1 MKAYLT
7 LSFLTTSFFSVI
19 QHPVIFDTDS
29 MFHFIRTVIFVIALN
44 CVIAGPIFDPRSLG
58 GFNLYVK
65 FRNLLN
71 IPDPWVYQEPAPL
84 DNIIN
89 LRIGLKLQNVEKFH
103 QKVIDISTPGSSIY
117 GLHMTQDQI
126 DAMLKPAD
134 GSATL
139 VLEWLKSFGIIGV
152 HDNQWVT
159 ADVTVSQAQDLLK
172 TQYNVYRNTI
182 DSKTIT
188 RTQSYSLPSILLDS
202 VDLIQPTT
210 MFGMRPLASTILKGD
225 ITQLGSF
232 GVASSDIEN
241 CNKTASISCIQKLY
255 RTSTYISSSSAKIG
269 VAGFLEEFANNADYQ
284 TFCKTYQ
291 PKCTGSSYATVQING
306 GGNNQSD
313 PGLEA
318 NLDIQFVS
326 GLAFPNPVTFYSVG
340 GSPPFHPDKLT
351 PTNTNEPY
359 LDFLGFLLGQYKIP
373 QTISISYG
381 DVEQTVPKDYAERTC
396 NMFAQLGA
404 KGTSVIVSSGDGGV
418 QESPANDGT
427 EETRFNPIFPA
438 SCPFVTSVGATRYIS
453 PEQAANFS
461 SGGFSNYFGR
471 PEYQE
476 RAVSQFLG
484 GLGEKY
490 NGLYNKAGR
499 GFPDVS
505 AQGVNCL
512 IVQGGKPVLVGG
524 TSCSAPIFA
533 AIVSLINDD
542 RLAHGKSPMGF
553 LNPWL
558 YSTNGISA
566 LTDITKGSN
575 PGTGPR
581 GFDAGVG
588 WDPVTGLGTP
598 DLIKM
603 QAVAP

>member
-1 MKAYLT
+1 
-7 LSFLTTSFFSVI
+7 
-19 QHPVIFDTDS
+19 
-29 MFHFIRTVIFVIALN
+29 MFHFIRAVIFVIALN
-44 CVIAGPIFDPRSLG
+44 CAVASPIFESRSLD
-58 GFNLYVK
+58 GFYLYVK
-65 FRNLLN
+65 FRGLLN

-84 DNIIN
+84 NNIIN

-103 QKVIDISTPGSSIY
+103 QRVIDISTPGNSIY

-126 DAMLKPAD
+126 DAMLKPTD
-134 GSATL
+134 ESATL
-139 VLEWLKSFGIIGV
+139 VLEWLKSFGIAGV

-172 TQYNVYRNTI
+172 TQYNVYRNTV
-182 DSKTIT
+182 DSKTII
-188 RTQSYSLPSILLDS
+188 RTQSYSLPNILHDS

-232 GVASSDIEN
+232 GAASPDIKN
-241 CNKTASISCIQKLY
+241 CNETASISCIQKLY
-255 RTSTYISSSSAKIG
+255 RTSTYISNKSTEIG
-269 VAGFLEEFANNADYQ
+269 VAGFLGEFANSADYQ
-284 TFCKTYQ
+284 TFCKKYQ
-291 PKCTGSSYATVQING
+291 HKCVGSSYATVQING
-306 GGNNQSD
+306 GGNNQSN

-318 NLDIQFVS
+318 NLDVQFVS
-326 GLAFPNPVTFYSVG
+326 GLASANPVTFYSVG
-340 GSPPFHPDKLT
+340 GSPPFKPDEST

-359 LDFLGFLLGQYKIP
+359 TDFLSYLLKQPTIP

-396 NMFAQLGA
+396 NMLAQLGA
-404 KGTSVIVSSGDGGV
+404 RGVSVIVSSGDGGV
-418 QESPANDGT
+418 QESPENYGGKKK
-427 EETRFNPIFPA
+427 RFNPIFPA

-453 PEQAANFS
+453 PEQAAYFS
-461 SGGFSNYFGR
+461 GGGFSNYFRR

-476 RAVSQFLG
+476 RAVSQFLD
-484 GLGEKY
+484 GLGRKY
-490 NGLYNKAGR
+490 NGLYNRKGR

-512 IVQGGKPVLVGG
+512 IIQGGESELVWG

-533 AIVSLINDD
+533 AIVSLINND
-542 RLAHGKSPMGF
+542 RLAHNKTPMGF

-558 YSTNGISA
+558 YSANGASA

-581 GFDAGVG
+581 GFHAGVG

-603 QAVAP
+603 QAAAP